1 MVIGALLQEVE
12 IVDISSAVAEV
23 IEVVGETTTTGSIVT
38 KRDSSSLQ
46 PATVLTKK
54 KLQP

>member
-1 MVIGALLQEVE
+1 LLQEVE

>member
-1 MVIGALLQEVE
+1 MVIRALLQEVE

-23 IEVVGETTTTGSIVT
+23 IEVVGETMTTGSIVT
-38 KRDSSSLQ
+38 KRDSSSLP
-46 PATVLTKK
+46 PATASTKR